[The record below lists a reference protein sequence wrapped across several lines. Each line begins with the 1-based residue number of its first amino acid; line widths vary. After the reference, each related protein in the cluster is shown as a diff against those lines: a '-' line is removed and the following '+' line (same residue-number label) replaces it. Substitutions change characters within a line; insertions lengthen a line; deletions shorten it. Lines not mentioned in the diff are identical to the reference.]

1 MGRIKVMTVKR
12 ICLLG
17 ATGSIGKST
26 LDLIAQHPDQFEL
39 FSASANSDVEGM
51 LRLVQAFKPTQV
63 CMRDEAAGQR
73 LSTQLK
79 ALGLAKTELL
89 IGGQG
94 LNNLAAHSS
103 VDTVVAGIVGIAGL
117 LPVWS
122 AVSTGKSVLLANKEA
137 LVCAGELFVQ
147 AAKRFDARILP
158 IDSEHN
164 AIFQCL
170 GSAYRCFTRPA
181 SVRRLLLT
189 ASGGPF
195 RQWSPEAIRSATPEQ
210 AVKHPNWV
218 MGPKISVD
226 SATMMNKALELI
238 EAHWLFAM
246 PAAEIE
252 VVIHPQS
259 IIHSMVEFQDGS
271 TLAQLGAPDMRTPI
285 AHAMA
290 WPHRIQSSVESLN
303 WSQLR
308 ELQFEVPDNK
318 RFPSLEFARHA
329 LASGPVASIC
339 LNATNEVM
347 VARFL
352 KGDCAF
358 GAIFDQ
364 VEEGLSRFA
373 GRFPVPTG
381 LDDVMAIDTEVR
393 SFYAH

>member
-1 MGRIKVMTVKR
+1 MTVKR

-51 LRLVQAFKPTQV
+51 LRLVQAFKPTQA

-94 LNNLAAHSS
+94 LNNLAAHPS

-147 AAKRFDARILP
+147 AAKRSDARILP

>member
-1 MGRIKVMTVKR
+1 MTVKR

-26 LDLIAQHPDQFEL
+26 LDLIAQHPGHFEL

-51 LRLVQAFKPTQV
+51 LKLVQEFRPAQV
-63 CMRDEAAGQR
+63 CMRDEAAGER
-73 LSTQLK
+73 LSEQLRQ
-79 ALGLAKTELL
+79 LGQTKTELF
-89 IGGQG
+89 IGRQG
-94 LNNLAAHSS
+94 LNALAAHPS
-103 VDTVVAGIVGIAGL
+103 VDMVVAGIVGIAGL
-117 LPVWS
+117 VPVWS

-137 LVCAGELFVQ
+137 LVCAGELFVE
-147 AAKRFDARILP
+147 AARQSGARILP

-170 GSAYRCFTRPA
+170 GSAYRCFTRPE

-195 RQWSPEAIRSATPEQ
+195 REWSLDAIRAATPEQ

-246 PAAEIE
+246 PAEEIE

-259 IIHSMVEFQDGS
+259 IIHSMVEFKDGS

-290 WPHRIQSSVESLN
+290 WPDRIDSCVESLN

-308 ELQFEVPDNK
+308 ELQFEVPDNR
-318 RFPSLEFARHA
+318 RFPSLEFARQA

-339 LNATNEVM
+339 LNATNEDM

-352 KGDCAF
+352 RGDCSF
-358 GAIFDQ
+358 GAIFDE
-364 VEEGLSRFA
+364 VEEGLNRFS

-393 SFYAH
+393 AFYAH

>member
-1 MGRIKVMTVKR
+1 MTVKR

-147 AAKRFDARILP
+147 AAKRSDARILP